1 MERPRPKVLGE
12 TMSCMML
19 EISCLPVQSRVG
31 LRRAGFRRNR
41 RWEGAEELLL
51 RRLEVAW

>member
-1 MERPRPKVLGE
+1 MDRPRPKVLGE

-19 EISCLPVQSRVG
+19 EISCLPVHSTVG

-41 RWEGAEELLL
+41 RVLGEEELL